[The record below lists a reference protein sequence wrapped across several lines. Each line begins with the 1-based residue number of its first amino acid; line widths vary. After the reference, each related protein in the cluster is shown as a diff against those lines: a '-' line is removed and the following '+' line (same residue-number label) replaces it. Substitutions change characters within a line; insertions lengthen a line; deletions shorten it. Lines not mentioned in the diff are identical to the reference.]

1 MEDSLYI
8 GLEEPTE
15 FRREILLCMKDMIN
29 SLRLHEQYKQLR
41 AKKHE
46 QYVEVRQ
53 RLQELNILNNKL
65 KRLFPKIKLKTAL
78 KKAPSPQ
85 LIKQK
90 TPSKLELL
98 EKQLDMI
105 ESQISSLK

>member
-1 MEDSLYI
+1 MEGNLYI

-15 FRREILLCMKDMIN
+15 FRREVLLCIKDMIN
-29 SLRLHEQYKQLR
+29 ALRLHEQYKELR
-41 AKKHE
+41 TKKHE
-46 QYVEVRQ
+46 QYIKAKQ

-65 KRLFPKIKLKTAL
+65 KRSFPKIKLKMAL
-78 KKAPSPQ
+78 KKAPIPQ
-85 LIKQK
+85 ITKQK

-98 EKQLDMI
+98 EKQLDMV